1 MATPQVV
8 GRISEVSMAKPKWS
22 EAKIKEFERAG
33 RGKGTLATYSPWV
46 QVSDFSSLGKSR
58 RVFSSKTGRVHHL
71 LSDVEYQLFLLLE
84 YADHVVDIRE
94 QYPLKRDETLSIA
107 AKKQIKHPS
116 YPGTNVATV
125 MTTDFLVT
133 VNRAGQKSLEA
144 YSCKRD
150 DGVGSLRDVE
160 KLEIERTYFD
170 QMGVPF
176 HLVLHSALPAARVKN
191 LEWLRG
197 AEDDSNALPEGQM
210 HGFCLRMLQDL
221 AQAQHD
227 VPLSEYCA
235 NFDMRVGAERGTG
248 LLVARALLARRQL
261 LVDLNQPN
269 LAATPMAM
277 FQLAQAQTQLK
288 IVGG

>member
-1 MATPQVV
+1 
-8 GRISEVSMAKPKWS
+8 MAKLNWS

-107 AKKQIKHPS
+107 AKKQIRHPT
-116 YPGTNVATV
+116 YPGTTVATV

-150 DGVGSLRDVE
+150 DGIKALRDVE
-160 KLEIERTYFD
+160 KLEIERAYFD

-197 AEDDSNALPEGQM
+197 AEDYDSDVLQDSKM
-210 HGFCLRMLQDL
+210 QSLSSRMLQDL
-221 AQAQHD
+221 AQNKRNT
-227 VPLSEYCA
+227 PLAEYCA
-235 NFDMRVGAERGTG
+235 NFDIRVGAEPGTG
-248 LLVARALLARRQL
+248 LLVARMLLARREL
-261 LVDLNQPN
+261 LTDLSQAD

-277 FQLAQAQTQLK
+277 FQLAHLQAQLK
-288 IVGG
+288 VVSS